1 MKSNPIKT
9 LSDVLGKLVVE
20 HGSAVIQEKYISL
33 LKEQFSI
40 LERENSKLLADKT
53 ELQSKNQVL
62 ETENETLKKEIM
74 QLKKRIQSG
83 EQPLDNN
90 LLHEIEIKVLL
101 YLSSNSGR
109 NTKQISKALNITEE
123 IIKFHTGELKTKSM
137 IASGHDPM
145 DDDIWSLDLA
155 GRRYLIEND
164 LIEHESIS

>member
-1 MKSNPIKT
+1 MKSNPIKA
-9 LSDVLGKLVVE
+9 LPDLLGKLVVE
-20 HGSAVIQEKYISL
+20 HGSAVIQENHISL
-33 LKEQFSI
+33 LKEQFTI

-62 ETENETLKKEIM
+62 ETENEVLKKEIM
-74 QLKKRIQSG
+74 QLKKIIRSD

-109 NTKQISKALNITEE
+109 NTKHISKALNITEE
-123 IIKFHTGELKTKSM
+123 IIKFHTGKLKTKNM
-137 IASGHDPM
+137 ITSGHDPM
-145 DDDIWSLDLA
+145 DDDIWSLDLG
-155 GRRYLIEND
+155 GRQYLIENN

>member
-1 MKSNPIKT
+1 MKSDPIKG

-20 HGSAVIQEKYISL
+20 HGSAVIQEKHISL
-33 LKEQFSI
+33 LKEQFAI
-40 LERENSKLLADKT
+40 LERENEA
-53 ELQSKNQVL
+53 
-62 ETENETLKKEIM
+62 LKKEIM
-74 QLKKRIQSG
+74 QLKKRIKSD

-109 NTKQISKALNITEE
+109 NTKQISKALNIAEE
-123 IIKFHTGELKTKSM
+123 IIKLHTGILKTKSM
-137 IASGHDPM
+137 IASGDDPA

-155 GRRYLIEND
+155 GRQYLIEND

>member
-1 MKSNPIKT
+1 MKSDPIKG

-20 HGSAVIQEKYISL
+20 HGSAVIQEKHISL
-33 LKEQFSI
+33 LKEQFAI
-40 LERENSKLLADKT
+40 LERENEA
-53 ELQSKNQVL
+53 
-62 ETENETLKKEIM
+62 LKKEIM
-74 QLKKRIQSG
+74 QLKKRIKSD

-109 NTKQISKALNITEE
+109 NTKQISKALNIAEE
-123 IIKFHTGELKTKSM
+123 IIKLHTGILKTKSM
-137 IASGHDPM
+137 IAAGDDPAN
-145 DDDIWSLDLA
+145 DDIWSLDLA

>member
-1 MKSNPIKT
+1 
-9 LSDVLGKLVVE
+9 
-20 HGSAVIQEKYISL
+20 L

-40 LERENSKLLADKT
+40 LERENSKLLKD
-53 ELQSKNQVL
+53 
-62 ETENETLKKEIM
+62 NEALKKEIM

-83 EQPLDNN
+83 EQPLDDN

-109 NTKQISKALNITEE
+109 NTKQISKELNITEE
-123 IIKFHTGELKTKSM
+123 IIKFHTEKLKTRDM
-137 IASGHDPM
+137 IVFERDPA
-145 DDDIWSLDLA
+145 DDDIWSLEQA

>member
-1 MKSNPIKT
+1 MKSDPIKA

-20 HGSAVIQEKYISL
+20 HGSAMIQEKHISL

-40 LERENSKLLADKT
+40 LERENSKLLK
-53 ELQSKNQVL
+53 
-62 ETENETLKKEIM
+62 ENEALKKEIM
-74 QLKKRIQSG
+74 QLKKRIQSD

-90 LLHEIEIKVLL
+90 LLHEMEIKVLL

-109 NTKQISKALNITEE
+109 NTKQISKALNIPEE
-123 IIKFHTGELKTKSM
+123 IIKFHTGELKTKNM
-137 IASGHDPM
+137 IVSEHDPM
-145 DDDIWSLDLA
+145 DDDIWSLEQA